1 MKKITI
7 YTMDYCPYCVRA
19 KQLLQARGL
28 NFTEI
33 KVSQDDE
40 AAWKAMEARSGMKT
54 VPQIFFGDECV
65 GGFTDLDAL
74 DKKGELQTKL
84 AL

>member
-28 NFTEI
+28 NFTEV

-74 DKKGELQTKL
+74 DKKGELQARL
-84 AL
+84 SN

>member
-1 MKKITI
+1 MKKITV

-28 NFTEI
+28 GFSEI

-40 AAWKAMEARSGMKT
+40 AAWREMEKRSGMKT
-54 VPQIFFGDECV
+54 VPQIFFGDTCI

-74 DKKGELQTKL
+74 DKKGELQAKL
-84 AL
+84 AD